1 VPNEVFTAVLEE
13 TLRFHAALP
22 ELLKKY
28 AGQWVVFLE
37 GQVASVHPSEDD
49 AYQAGLHQYGPYGS
63 YIVDRV
69 ERKHAIPITAA
80 VVYG

>member
-1 VPNEVFTAVLEE
+1 MNDVFKTVLEE

-22 ELLKKY
+22 ELIKGY
-28 AGQWVVFLE
+28 SGQWVVFRK
-37 GQVASVHPSEDD
+37 GAVASVHASEDD
-49 AYQAGLHQYGPYGS
+49 AYRSGVKRFGPYGQ

-69 ERKHAIPITAA
+69 EQKRAVPLTAA